1 MSAPAARTAALLL
14 AAGEASRYG
23 SQKLL
28 APLADRPLLQHAVDA
43 ANASSLAPVVIV
55 LGADAD
61 RIVARIDLGRA
72 RIVRNADYA
81 TGQASSLRAGLR
93 AVASDASVADAVKA
107 DAVVVL
113 LGDQPMVTAALL
125 DALVARQ
132 RDTGAAAVMCVQD
145 GRHSPPTLLHR
156 DVWPNIEELR
166 GDVGAREILARRS
179 DVALLPVQRALARL
193 DDIDTPDDLSGLTP
207 RI

>member
-1 MSAPAARTAALLL
+1 ML
-14 AAGEASRYG
+14 AAGLASRFG
-23 SQKLL
+23 NQKLL
-28 APLADRPLLQHAVDA
+28 TPLAGRPLLQHAVDA

-61 RIVARIDLGRA
+61 TIAGQIDRGRA
-72 RIVRNADYA
+72 RIARNADYA

-93 AVASDASVADAVKA
+93 AIASDGGATDAGRA

-132 RDTGAAAVMCVQD
+132 RDTCAVAVMCVQA
-145 GRHSPPTLLHR
+145 GRRSPPTLLHR
-156 DVWPNIEELR
+156 DLWPEIEGLR
-166 GDVGAREILARRS
+166 GDVGAREILAGRS
-179 DVALLPVQRALARL
+179 DVALLTVEPAVARL
-193 DDIDTPDDLSGLTP
+193 DDIDTPDDLSRLTP